1 MRFGR
6 RPPDLAQPC
15 VPMGPWRQFG
25 RPNTVSRLRPDH
37 RPGPSDATGTA
48 GPRRH
53 MRAQAVRRAKSGM
66 LDDDDLQQL
75 ILERFDE
82 DPAFW
87 TGTGKSR
94 VGITVEVDDGHVR
107 LSGVVRSALDRR
119 RADILAPALCAPRV
133 GNPPR
138 RSDEGA

>member
-1 MRFGR
+1 
-6 RPPDLAQPC
+6 
-15 VPMGPWRQFG
+15 
-25 RPNTVSRLRPDH
+25 
-37 RPGPSDATGTA
+37 
-48 GPRRH
+48 

-87 TGTGKSR
+87 TGTGKTS
-94 VGITVEVDDGHVR
+94 VGITVEVDDGQVR

-119 RADILAPALCAPRV
+119 RADLLARALGAAGVENRLRV
-133 GNPPR
+133 GDEVPNKPR
-138 RSDEGA
+138 RIA

>member
-1 MRFGR
+1 
-6 RPPDLAQPC
+6 
-15 VPMGPWRQFG
+15 
-25 RPNTVSRLRPDH
+25 
-37 RPGPSDATGTA
+37 
-48 GPRRH
+48 

-66 LDDDDLQQL
+66 LDDEDLQQL

-119 RADILAPALCAPRV
+119 RADILARALGAAGVDNRLRVSDEVPSAPTK
-133 GNPPR
+133 PR
-138 RSDEGA
+138 RIA

>member
-1 MRFGR
+1 
-6 RPPDLAQPC
+6 
-15 VPMGPWRQFG
+15 
-25 RPNTVSRLRPDH
+25 
-37 RPGPSDATGTA
+37 
-48 GPRRH
+48 

-87 TGTGKSR
+87 TGTGKTR
-94 VGITVEVDDGHVR
+94 VGITVEVDDGQVR

-119 RADILAPALCAPRV
+119 RADLLARALGAAGVENRLRV
-133 GNPPR
+133 GDEVPNKPR
-138 RSDEGA
+138 RIA